1 MLVSVIIPVY
11 NRESFISKAVES
23 VLNQTYKNF
32 EIIVVD
38 DGSIDETYFSI
49 LHLTSDKRLSYYL
62 LNENKGVS
70 FARNYGIKHADGKFI
85 AFLDSDDYW
94 LPEKLEKQVKYM
106 LENNLKIC
114 QTDEYWLRKNRFVNP
129 KKKHKKISGNIFYK
143 SLELCIVSPSAVM
156 LDREVF
162 ENVGMFD
169 EKMPACEDYD
179 LWLRVSLKYNVGL
192 FDEKLI
198 VKRGGHEDQLSRN
211 FGLDKYRI
219 YSLLKLLE
227 NNNLSY
233 EKREKTVN
241 VLKNK
246 LKIYIAGCK
255 KRFKTEEVGYYLR
268 ILNDLNFISN

>member
-11 NRESFISKAVES
+11 NRESFISKTVES

-192 FDEKLI
+192 FEEKLI

>member
-192 FDEKLI
+192 FEEKLI